1 MTDGRPRRRATRR
14 IAYGVGAVFALL
26 IVLAAL
32 APVMIRGTRFGTVV
46 GWMLPPTRGTITLAG
61 GRWGWGAVWALVRGR
76 AAPLSLDGVRV
87 TDPEGTEVLRAA
99 HITGAVELTRDHTRL
114 VLHDLRVSDGAWRF
128 ATMKGARDVGFLAAF
143 QSAPRKPAARPRKA
157 GGGLSA
163 FVIAGAELD
172 DLDTT
177 FDLPAWGL
185 SLPRVHARG
194 SLALGAEPSQSASA
208 SANPPRATFTFEVT
222 DADLRGGGLLRVLN
236 GRARVE
242 LPFSAGRIA
251 RVATTAAAP
260 DALQIQASDVATG
273 RSRLALAGSFT
284 GIYGA
289 SRPRQPA
296 GIDLH
301 ARVTDAADA
310 ARAVWA
316 RRSPPILAG
325 VSVAGRGADL
335 QLTFTG
341 PLDRPTISAAARGFD
356 LGLRDLAFNGV
367 GFDLTVQ
374 PATARAR
381 VAGLTFTSPGGGRL
395 TLDAEVDSL
404 LVRGALALDR
414 FSTAPYLPGFL
425 RPLVGGVLD
434 GRLRG
439 ALDLV
444 GRSASLDELALT
456 LARPPGGGGPRTLR
470 RLRFT
475 SAAPGDAHAHP
486 STRASDHP
494 PIAPGT
500 ETLRISGARFAH
512 GTLILP
518 TVSGAFA
525 GGQISARAR
534 IVLTD
539 AAGRLRPPVF
549 DVDVRAR
556 RISVTRLIG
565 TSFASGVFSVGAHA
579 RGTLDDLDVDIQV
592 PADQTLRVFGEP
604 CHLPKSTVL
613 HLDEQGL
620 AIPDFRL
627 RGTDEAELVIGGRIS
642 RAGQLA
648 LTLDLR
654 AFPLGKLP
662 VLAEAALPFSGQVLG
677 RLRASGPALAPRLEG
692 EMAIERAAFRG
703 RPLGGGRLTITPRPQ
718 GAIHGA
724 GQVVEGI
731 SLDGML
737 TPRGDGVHAVATLQL
752 RDARLDP
759 FLPIPA
765 RAGGLKASGTVSGTL
780 EARIAPGQP
789 PSLDGRLTALAM
801 AVTGPMQLLP
811 GLGKRATATPTRT
824 TTPTPTPTGKTQ
836 TIELHAVSEVRLSAR
851 AGGGPVRVEPARFAS
866 TLGTIELWGE
876 SADGRAHAGAR
887 GRLLLA
893 PAAALTGP
901 WLSRVAGALD
911 FEVAADTA
919 VGRGAA
925 PPVVTGTV
933 RVAAP
938 LAFRLAGLPFDARVA
953 SGELRLAGDGIARVD
968 LPVTLGSG
976 TLRLAGTITAP
987 PLTGA
992 APHMALD
999 LAGELDAQ
1007 LLALMAPGAVASAQG
1022 RARLDAH
1029 LEGRPARPT
1038 LRARLRPGGVT
1049 LALRALPALPIA
1061 IGGGAIDLDDHAM
1074 TVRDLHV
1081 RVGRGGGL
1089 AGGAGPKIDAAIDVI
1104 VGGTADGAATLEMGS
1119 TLDPRPARVALPV
1132 RGQVNAIP
1140 VAPVVIDDASFALR
1154 LDGDLSRSARLAG
1167 EITIVK
1173 AHVPRQRAKAPT
1185 AAPTAAASS
1194 ASPSWRSRPELARVA
1209 LDIAAHSS
1217 GGAVTVEVPH
1227 LPDVTVD
1234 VDYRVRGT
1242 AAKPQVSGH
1251 FEGADLWSSFALL
1264 LRRIFQ

>member
-1 MTDGRPRRRATRR
+1 MTDGRPRRRATTR

-26 IVLAAL
+26 IGLAAL
-32 APVMIRGTRFGTVV
+32 APVMIRGARFGTVV
-46 GWMLPPTRGTITLAG
+46 GWMLPPTRGTITVAG

-76 AAPLSLDGVRV
+76 PAPLSLDGVRV

-99 HITGAVELTRDHTRL
+99 HITAAVELTRDHTRL

-143 QSAPRKPAARPRKA
+143 QSAARKAAARPRKA
-157 GGGLSA
+157 GAGLTA

-172 DLDTT
+172 ELDTT

-194 SLALGAEPSQSASA
+194 NLALGTGPSPAA
-208 SANPPRATFTFEVT
+208 AANPPRATFTFEVT
-222 DADLRGGGLLRVLN
+222 DADLRGGGVLRVLN

-296 GIDLH
+296 GIELH
-301 ARVTDAADA
+301 VGVTDAADA
-310 ARAVWA
+310 VRAVWT
-316 RRSPPILAG
+316 RRSHATSPAIPGGL
-325 VSVAGRGADL
+325 SVAGRGAAL
-335 QLTFTG
+335 QLTFAG

-456 LARPPGGGGPRTLR
+456 LARPPGGGGPR

-475 SAAPGDAHAHP
+475 SAAPGDARAHGHALPPARAGGQAATAP
-486 STRASDHP
+486 SA
-494 PIAPGT
+494 

-549 DVDVRAR
+549 DVDIRAR
-556 RISVTRLIG
+556 GVSVTRIAG
-565 TSFASGVFSVGAHA
+565 TSFASGVLSVGAHA
-579 RGTLDDLDVDIQV
+579 RGTLDDLDVDIRV

-604 CHLPKSTVL
+604 CRLPESTVL
-613 HLDEQGL
+613 HLDDQGL

-627 RGTDEAELVIGGRIS
+627 HGTDEGELAIAGRIS
-642 RAGQLA
+642 RAGQLD
-648 LTLDLR
+648 LTLDVR

-662 VLAEAALPFSGQVLG
+662 ALAEAALPFSGQVSG
-677 RLRASGPALAPRLEG
+677 RLRASGPARAPRLEG

-724 GQVVEGI
+724 GQVVEGV
-731 SLDGML
+731 SLDGTL
-737 TPRGDGVHAVATLQL
+737 APRGDGVHGVATLQL
-752 RDARLDP
+752 RDARVDP
-759 FLPIPA
+759 FLPTTGACRRIEGDRDGLGNDRSARRPGPAPQPRRTLDQAGDGGDRTDAAVAGIARDGDAGRRRPTRDTNGGAARGERGAPGGARGRWAGSRRAGTLRGHAGHDRALGRSRGRARARRRARSPDA
-765 RAGGLKASGTVSGTL
+765 RAGGRA
-780 EARIAPGQP
+780 
-789 PSLDGRLTALAM
+789 GRALAQ
-801 AVTGPMQLLP
+801 PRHR
-811 GLGKRATATPTRT
+811 RARLRGRGRHGGGTWRRDACRDRYPSGRR
-824 TTPTPTPTGKTQ
+824 
-836 TIELHAVSEVRLSAR
+836 AARLSRRGPPLRCAR
-851 AGGGPVRVEPARFAS
+851 RLGRDPPGRRRDRARRSAG
-866 TLGTIELWGE
+866 
-876 SADGRAHAGAR
+876 HAGQR
-887 GRLLLA
+887 
-893 PAAALTGP
+893 
-901 WLSRVAGALD
+901 D
-911 FEVAADTA
+911 
-919 VGRGAA
+919 
-925 PPVVTGTV
+925 
-933 RVAAP
+933 
-938 LAFRLAGLPFDARVA
+938 
-953 SGELRLAGDGIARVD
+953 
-968 LPVTLGSG
+968 
-976 TLRLAGTITAP
+976 
-987 PLTGA
+987 A
-992 APHMALD
+992 APHRNDDRTAAD
-999 LAGELDAQ
+999 RRGDRAWRSTWRASSTRSCSRWRRR
-1007 LLALMAPGAVASAQG
+1007 APSPRRKAVRASTRTWKASPRGPGCG
-1022 RARLDAH
+1022 RA
-1029 LEGRPARPT
+1029 
-1038 LRARLRPGGVT
+1038 LRPGGVT
-1049 LALRALPALPIA
+1049 LALRALPAMPIA
-1061 IGGGAIDLDDHAM
+1061 I
-1074 TVRDLHV
+1074 
-1081 RVGRGGGL
+1081 
-1089 AGGAGPKIDAAIDVI
+1089 AGGAD
-1104 VGGTADGAATLEMGS
+1104 
-1119 TLDPRPARVALPV
+1119 
-1132 RGQVNAIP
+1132 
-1140 VAPVVIDDASFALR
+1140 
-1154 LDGDLSRSARLAG
+1154 
-1167 EITIVK
+1167 
-1173 AHVPRQRAKAPT
+1173 
-1185 AAPTAAASS
+1185 
-1194 ASPSWRSRPELARVA
+1194 RSRR
-1209 LDIAAHSS
+1209 S
-1217 GGAVTVEVPH
+1217 
-1227 LPDVTVD
+1227 
-1234 VDYRVRGT
+1234 
-1242 AAKPQVSGH
+1242 
-1251 FEGADLWSSFALL
+1251 
-1264 LRRIFQ
+1264 RRDRA